1 MMTVAVLS
9 GLGVFSFLMLLLF
22 CDVLTEAV
30 AGGGALSV
38 LLEISMPLLS
48 CCFGLRTQASGFVL
62 WVSGLLLRVAA
73 DKDLNLQKF
82 QPLQFTNS
90 ADRRETHSGAVF
102 NMGNKPAK
110 QEKEEILLKV
120 VPPLDPAFVRW
131 LARDIKR
138 IEGFTPK
145 RPRAVK
151 PPDHYIEFMRLYG
164 WLDLDLSD
172 PDLAPLFK

>member
-62 WVSGLLLRVAA
+62 VPCCFSLGFGFCLGCADSLLFWFFALSTIVCTMAVAA
-73 DKDLNLQKF
+73 GHLID
-82 QPLQFTNS
+82 
-90 ADRRETHSGAVF
+90 GAL
-102 NMGNKPAK
+102 
-110 QEKEEILLKV
+110 IL
-120 VPPLDPAFVRW
+120 
-131 LARDIKR
+131 
-138 IEGFTPK
+138 
-145 RPRAVK
+145 
-151 PPDHYIEFMRLYG
+151 
-164 WLDLDLSD
+164 
-172 PDLAPLFK
+172 